1 MTITPTEKGSHNI
14 SVGPRIA
21 ELRKRKGLSQS
32 DLASRLSRRRTQA
45 WVSNVESGRHSVKHG
60 DLFEITAILET
71 TLSGFFS
78 YLSQSPGPTSK
89 SLSDML
95 ADLDR
100 RLPIEM
106 PVYLQSD
113 LGDGDPEPID
123 YHYGS
128 SVPGKSVFNS
138 GHPMAQSGDL
148 SVMVV
153 ERHYNLPKMDPTD
166 LVTYSGA
173 ILPVPDPD
181 DRIAERVLVSVN
193 EPLAGLWVHPALC
206 KAPGEV
212 KIALSR
218 QRAVVL
224 TSDAYSLLGVIVDKR
239 TLYRSSVIR
248 TWIQRRHGIIKEKLL
263 TEQIIACS

>member
-1 MTITPTEKGSHNI
+1 MTIAPTENGSHKI

-32 DLASRLSRRRTQA
+32 ELASRLSRRRTQS
-45 WVSNVESGRHSVKHG
+45 WVSNVESGRHSVNHG

-71 TLSGFFS
+71 TLSGFFA
-78 YLSQSPGPTSK
+78 YMSQSSGPSSK

-95 ADLDR
+95 TDLDR
-100 RLPIEM
+100 RMPVEM

-113 LGDGDPEPID
+113 LGDTDPEPID

-128 SVPGKSVFNS
+128 NIPGRSVFN
-138 GHPMAQSGDL
+138 GNQGLAQSGDL

-166 LVTYSGA
+166 LVTYSKA
-173 ILPVPDPD
+173 VVPLPDPD
-181 DRIAERVLVSVN
+181 DRIADRVLVSVN
-193 EPLAGLWVHPALC
+193 EMIAGLWVHPALC

-224 TSDAYSLLGVIVDKR
+224 TSDAYSLLGVVVDKR

-248 TWIQRRHGIIKEKLL
+248 TWIQYRHGIVKQKLL